1 MKSKFFVFGLML
13 ISVLVMG
20 CGPSYQEQK
29 RISKAE
35 QDRLRAQNDSA
46 LKIAVLPTLDCLP
59 MFIANEDSLFAVS
72 GEDIRLKYFTAQMDC
87 DTALAGGSV
96 EGSISDLVRAQ
107 QLMSK
112 GTPLDLKIATS
123 TYWQLITSRTARIKE
138 LKQLDDKMVAMTNF
152 SATDMLSDKA
162 VKEGKLKS
170 ERVFRIPV
178 NDVLVRLNMLQNK
191 EMDAMF
197 LTEPQATAARIMK
210 HRVLT
215 DSRQQDLQLGV
226 IVFRTKGMKVTYRQQ
241 QMAAFC
247 KAYNQAC
254 DSISRYGFKHYSKLI
269 QKYCKVAPNVVDSLP
284 STIKYCHIQGPRQK
298 DVAAAAQWLRH

>member
-13 ISVLVMG
+13 FSVLVMG

-59 MFIANEDSLFAVS
+59 MFIANEDSLFAAS

-107 QLMSK
+107 RLMSK

-210 HRVLT
+210 HRVLA
-215 DSRQQDLQLGV
+215 DSRKQNLQLGV
-226 IVFRTKGMKVTYRQQ
+226 IVFRAKGMKATYRQQ
-241 QMAAFC
+241 QMTAFC

-254 DSISRYGFKHYSKLI
+254 DSITRYGFKHYSKLI

-284 STIKYCHIQGPRQK
+284 STIKYSHIQGPRQK